1 MSLLVKERKK
11 LGLGLLP
18 IAALFLFNPPLAGAF
33 DLLPDVIGYLLLFA
47 GLRDLSVL
55 NYHMEE
61 ARRGF
66 GRMIAVSAAQIP
78 ALLWVMVGCQ
88 PKSQPDAIL
97 LLAFTVSCLELLFA
111 RKAFSEMFQGF
122 LYLGSRHGSEAVF
135 AEKKKKRIRHIPID
149 KNATTAIA
157 TFTVVFL
164 VIKALCATLPELA
177 ALTLDGYDEGN
188 TFRWLYN
195 FITLLRSTATL
206 ISLPFCIAWLVK
218 FLRYMH
224 TLLRDAPFLE
234 AICEKYRAEI
244 LPRDDIFLKRA
255 LRIGAVVLS
264 IGMCLS
270 LDVYI
275 NFISFLP
282 DFLCPIVLLIG
293 FVLLKPYLG
302 VKGKLFP
309 ICAIAH
315 AISSAV
321 VYRYAIYFYDHF
333 TMSLALYAEKAYLAY
348 CTFCVLKIVDALFFF
363 AMMASLLP
371 CFKHIIENYTGFVST
386 MADGTVLVHEEKTR
400 YIHDTLNKRIRV
412 LWILL
417 ALTALGS
424 IFYIL
429 FVRTVSFSW
438 LVEFL
443 TCLALVV
450 YLIGT
455 FRAILS
461 EVEAKYLLA

>member
-1 MSLLVKERKK
+1 LVKERKK
-11 LGLGLLP
+11 LGLGLLS
-18 IAALFLFNPPLAGAF
+18 IAALFLFNPPLAGIW
-33 DLLPDVIGYLLLFA
+33 DLLPDVIGYLLLFV

-55 NYHMEE
+55 NYHMED

-78 ALLWVMVGCQ
+78 AVLWIMTGCQ
-88 PKSQPDAIL
+88 PKGRPDAIL
-97 LLAFTVSCLELLFA
+97 LLTFTVSCFELLFA
-111 RKAFSEMFQGF
+111 RKAFSDMFQGF

-135 AEKKKKRIRHIPID
+135 KRKKKRRYYTD
-149 KNATTAIA
+149 LQDNATTAIA

-188 TFRWLYN
+188 AFRWLYN
-195 FITLLRSTATL
+195 FITLLRGTAML
-206 ISLPFCIAWLVK
+206 ISLPFCMAWLVK

-224 TLLRDAPFLE
+224 ALLRDIPFLE
-234 AICEKYRAEI
+234 AIREKYRAEI

-255 LRIGAVVLS
+255 LRIGAVILS
-264 IGMCLS
+264 IGICLS

-293 FVLLKPYLG
+293 FFLLKPYLAD
-302 VKGKLFP
+302 KGKLFP
-309 ICAIAH
+309 LCAAAH
-315 AISSAV
+315 AISSAI
-321 VYRYAIYFYDHF
+321 VYQYSIYFYDHF

-348 CTFCVLKIVDALFFF
+348 CVFCALKIVDAIFFF

-371 CFKHIIENYTGFVST
+371 CFKHIAVSYTGFVST
-386 MADGTVLVHEEKTR
+386 MADGTVLVHEEKTS
-400 YIHDTLNKRIRV
+400 YIHDMLNKRIRV
-412 LWILL
+412 LWILS

-443 TCLALVV
+443 SCLALGL

-455 FRAILS
+455 FRALLN
-461 EVEAKYLLA
+461 EVEAKYLLS